1 VRKRSRKLPHIHGLP
16 GWFQCCSRSLNSEDS
31 MNRAAATIRS
41 NPINSFF
48 EADILT
54 SDQYFQLYCQ
64 KSHLDPVE
72 KLMFAVLTDAIEC
85 FQEYY
90 GANAHR
96 CRRLFTEAEAWISS
110 RDYAWPYSFENI
122 CETLN
127 LDPNYLRIGLTRWR
141 VHYDAEKNTGL
152 CSRRTLRYQNTV
164 KQNRV
169 CI

>member
-1 VRKRSRKLPHIHGLP
+1 
-16 GWFQCCSRSLNSEDS
+16 

-48 EADILT
+48 EPDILT
-54 SDQYFQLYCQ
+54 SHQFFQHYRH
-64 KSHLDPVE
+64 KAHFDPEE

-85 FQEYY
+85 FQKYY

-96 CRRLFTEAEAWISS
+96 GRRLFTEAEAWIYR

-127 LDPNYLRIGLTRWR
+127 IDPNYLRLGLTRWR
-141 VHYDAEKNTGL
+141 IHHEAQKNTGL
-152 CSRRTLRYQNTV
+152 CVRKTLRYQNTV